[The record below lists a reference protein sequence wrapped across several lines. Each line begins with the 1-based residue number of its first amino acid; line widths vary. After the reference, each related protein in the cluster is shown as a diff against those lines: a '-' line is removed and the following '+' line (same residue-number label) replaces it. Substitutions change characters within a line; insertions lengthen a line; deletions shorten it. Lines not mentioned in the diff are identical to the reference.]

1 VNSQR
6 TSMKYLSF
14 KILILCILL
23 PPALYLA
30 SIHGLER
37 YYLGQHYQNE
47 IENTYL
53 ADMNRILSG
62 DVALQESV
70 RKAILDFMDDDP
82 LIRLGIDLDVTVT
95 TADGTILYPPG
106 YQPGSPADIVDE
118 NPMDTAQNNFQI
130 LQDGLSVEVS
140 AVIRL
145 SSAIAISILIF
156 YIFITGIGLYF
167 YFHSASFKAH
177 REEQEKAE
185 ELERLHRLEN
195 EFSQRF
201 DRLTTERESL
211 LTEYRSLQ
219 SALEEQKEKAA
230 RNEEEMFGEIE
241 KLEERLSE
249 NLAEQD
255 NQAEEILELE
265 EKISELEKLRENI
278 NRQKEK
284 NIEKLAKRFRT
295 LYKHIEIHDRALDGI
310 DDLPEDMALKA
321 EELIHQLNADYD
333 TVPIKRKVFSKK
345 GKITAFEV
353 SFSYNGRL
361 YFRKN
366 GQQRLEVL
374 SVGTKNTQARDL
386 AYLDRT
392 GSG

>member
-1 VNSQR
+1 
-6 TSMKYLSF
+6 MKYLSF
-14 KILILCILL
+14 KILVLCILL

-30 SIHGLER
+30 TIHGLER

-53 ADMNRILSG
+53 SDMNRILSG
-62 DVALQESV
+62 DVGLQESA
-70 RKAILDFMDDDP
+70 RKAIRDFMDDDL

-95 TADGTILYPPG
+95 TTDGVILYPPG
-106 YQPGSPADIVDE
+106 YQPGTSADIVDE
-118 NPMDTAQNNFQI
+118 NPMETARNNFQI
-130 LQDGLSVEVS
+130 LQDGISVEVS

-145 SSAIAISILIF
+145 NSAIAISILLF
-156 YIFITGIGLYF
+156 YILITGIGLYF

-177 REEQEKAE
+177 REEQEKVE
-185 ELERLHRLEN
+185 ELERLHHLEN
-195 EFSQRF
+195 EFNQRF

-211 LTEYRSLQ
+211 LSEYRSLQ
-219 SALEEQKEKAA
+219 TSLEEQKEKAA

-249 NLAEQD
+249 NLSEQD

-295 LYKHIEIHDRALDGI
+295 LYKNIEIHDRALHGI

-321 EELIHQLNADYD
+321 EELIHLLNADSD

-353 SFSYNGRL
+353 SFSYNGRI

-366 GQQRLEVL
+366 GQQRIEVL
-374 SVGTKNTQARDL
+374 TVGTKNTQARDL

-392 GSG
+392 GNG

>member
-1 VNSQR
+1 
-6 TSMKYLSF
+6 MKHLSF
-14 KILILCILL
+14 KILVLCILL

-30 SIHGLER
+30 TIHGLER

-53 ADMNRILSG
+53 SDMNRILSG
-62 DVALQESV
+62 DVGLQESV
-70 RKAILDFMDDDP
+70 RNAIRDFMDDDL

-95 TADGTILYPPG
+95 TADGVILYPPG
-106 YQPGSPADIVDE
+106 YQPGTSADIVDE
-118 NPMDTAQNNFQI
+118 NPMETARNNFQI
-130 LQDGLSVEVS
+130 LQDGISVEVS

-145 SSAIAISILIF
+145 SSAIAISILLF

-177 REEQEKAE
+177 REEQEKSE

-195 EFSQRF
+195 EFNQRF

-211 LTEYRSLQ
+211 LSEYRSLQ
-219 SALEEQKEKAA
+219 TSLEEQKKKAA

-241 KLEERLSE
+241 KLEGRLSE

-295 LYKHIEIHDRALDGI
+295 LYKNIEIHDRALHGI

-321 EELIHQLNADYD
+321 EELIHLLNADSD

-353 SFSYNGRL
+353 SFSYNGRI

-366 GQQRLEVL
+366 GQQRIEVL
-374 SVGTKNTQARDL
+374 TVGTKNTQARDL

-392 GSG
+392 GNG

>member
-1 VNSQR
+1 
-6 TSMKYLSF
+6 MKYLSF

-30 SIHGLER
+30 TIHGLER
-37 YYLGQHYQNE
+37 HYLGQHYQSE

-53 ADMNRILSG
+53 SDMNRILSG
-62 DVALQESV
+62 DVTLQESV
-70 RKAILDFMDDDP
+70 RKAIRDFMENDL
-82 LIRLGIDLDVTVT
+82 LIRLGVDLDVTVT
-95 TADGTILYPPG
+95 TPDGAILYPPA
-106 YQPGSPADIVDE
+106 YQPGTPADIVDE
-118 NPMDTAQNNFQI
+118 NPMETARNNFQI
-130 LQDGLSVEVS
+130 LQDGLSVDVS

-145 SSAIAISILIF
+145 YSAIAMSILVF
-156 YIFITGIGLYF
+156 YICITGSGLYF
-167 YFHSASFKAH
+167 YFHSASFKAR

-195 EFSQRF
+195 EFNQRF
-201 DRLTTERESL
+201 DRLTSERESL
-211 LTEYRSLQ
+211 LSEYRGLQ
-219 SALEEQKEKAA
+219 SSLEEQKEKAA

-255 NQAEEILELE
+255 SQAEEILELE
-265 EKISELEKLRENI
+265 EKINELEKLRENI
-278 NRQKEK
+278 NRHKEK

-295 LYKHIEIHDRALDGI
+295 LYKHIEIHDRAMHGI

-321 EELIHQLNADYD
+321 EELIHLLNADSD
-333 TVPIKRKVFSKK
+333 TVSIKRKVFSKK

-366 GQQRLEVL
+366 GQQRIEVL
-374 SVGTKNTQARDL
+374 AVGTKNTQARDL

-392 GSG
+392 GSE